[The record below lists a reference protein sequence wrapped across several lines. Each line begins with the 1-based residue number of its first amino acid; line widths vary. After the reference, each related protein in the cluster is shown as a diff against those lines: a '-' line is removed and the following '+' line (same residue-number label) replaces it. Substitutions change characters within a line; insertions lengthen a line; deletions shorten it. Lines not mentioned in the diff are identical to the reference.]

1 MASRSPSLDKPAYAT
16 SVAVSRIGPVYT
28 HERLR
33 MNQSVDDDSI
43 PQEID
48 PDSGLPIGPRLVN
61 PGPARSPE
69 RIVLEGRYARLERLD
84 PERHRDDL
92 LAASTPPDRAARFRY
107 MPELPPDS
115 PEAFGTWL
123 AGCAGRPD
131 PLFFAVIDTST
142 DRAEGW
148 QTLMR
153 ITPVHQ
159 CIEIGNIYWGHR
171 VAGTRVATE
180 AMYLF
185 AAYALDSLGYRRYE
199 WKCDALNAPS
209 RRAALR
215 FGFTCEGHFRRA
227 VIIRGRSRDTAW
239 FSIIDD
245 EWPAL
250 NAAYQRWLAPENFDG
265 QGRQKTRLS
274 ELTAAALASVRG
286 SA

>member
-1 MASRSPSLDKPAYAT
+1 
-16 SVAVSRIGPVYT
+16 
-28 HERLR
+28 

-142 DRAEGW
+142 GRAEGW